1 MKDASK
7 RRARRRGPGP
17 EEAPEGMDGL
27 VSATECTGLSP
38 AAVPDADEAQAYAA
52 EDQRH
57 KEEAESRYRAGAR
70 GASGGAQDDSEDG
83 AQDAQFTPKNGG
95 TEE

>member
-7 RRARRRGPGP
+7 PRARRRGPAP

-52 EDQRH
+52 LYGLPPQQPND
-57 KEEAESRYRAGAR
+57 AGKAR
-70 GASGGAQDDSEDG
+70 
-83 AQDAQFTPKNGG
+83 P
-95 TEE
+95 